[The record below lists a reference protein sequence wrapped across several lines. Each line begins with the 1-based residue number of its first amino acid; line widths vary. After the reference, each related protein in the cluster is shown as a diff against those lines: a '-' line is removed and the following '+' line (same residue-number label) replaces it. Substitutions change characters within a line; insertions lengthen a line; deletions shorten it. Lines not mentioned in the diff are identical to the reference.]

1 MPCSMWYLSSPTK
14 DHTCA
19 LALEAQVLT
28 IDHQGS
34 PSVS

>member
-1 MPCSMWYLSSPTK
+1 MPRSMWDLSSPTK
-14 DHTCA
+14 DHTCV

-34 PSVS
+34 PSMS